1 MSKRKTNY
9 ENQGDEI
16 EGVEEIV
23 YINGKQLEVTDDDEE
38 EEKHGA

>member
-16 EGVEEIV
+16 EEVEEIV
-23 YINGKQLEVTDDDEE
+23 YINGEQLEATDDDEE